1 MDIFYL
7 IIVTLDSIKLN
18 THYLQWNL
26 ISLHF
31 YNLAGNFF
39 ATTINYCS
47 FHKAWRF
54 SLPFFGKFGAK
65 TFATN
70 LKIFIKFLECPKNND
85 AAETHFDAPFK
96 IVGSWAL
103 RWNSTSRS
111 LFRITNKGKRRK
123 IQYRILFFHHRCRR
137 TFKSSCLSSLDL
149 VLLSTSLLSVQCY
162 DSFCVRWKIIA
173 CSDDS
178 RISA

>member
-7 IIVTLDSIKLN
+7 IIVTLNSIKLN
-18 THYLQWNL
+18 THYLQWSL
-26 ISLHF
+26 IFLHF

-39 ATTINYCS
+39 ATTINCCS

-54 SLPFFGKFGAK
+54 SPFFFFGKFGAK
-65 TFATN
+65 AFATN

-85 AAETHFDAPFK
+85 AAEKHSDVPFE

-111 LFRITNKGKRRK
+111 LFHITNKRKRRK
-123 IQYRILFFHHRCRR
+123 IQYRILFFHDRYRR

-149 VLLSTSLLSVQCY
+149 VLLSTSFYQFNVMTAFAY
-162 DSFCVRWKIIA
+162 GEK
-173 CSDDS
+173 
-178 RISA
+178 